1 LKITYVCFKDFPRKR
16 ELHRQPLQS
25 MTFFT
30 SEYESKLDA
39 KGRLV
44 LPARI
49 KAQLP
54 EGDSELVIRR
64 GFEPCLII
72 YPMVEFKKVFS
83 KISGLSE
90 FNEEYRTLQR
100 NFLSGI
106 APVELDSNGRFL
118 IPKNMLTY
126 AQVEKDA
133 LLVGIGNKVEVW
145 NPTVFEKHR
154 IQNQSELSKLAAK
167 YLNE

>member
-1 LKITYVCFKDFPRKR
+1 
-16 ELHRQPLQS
+16 

-30 SEYESKLDA
+30 SEYESKLDS

-54 EGDSELVIRR
+54 ADGEGGSELVIRR
-64 GFEPCLII
+64 GFEQCLIV

-83 KISGLSE
+83 KISSLNE
-90 FNEEYRTLQR
+90 FNEEYRKLQR
-100 NFLSGI
+100 NFLSGVVT
-106 APVELDSNGRFL
+106 VELDNNGRFL
-118 IPKNMLTY
+118 IPKNMLAY
-126 AQVEKDA
+126 AQVDKDA
-133 LLVGIGNKVEVW
+133 ILVGTGNKVEVW
-145 NPTVFEKHR
+145 NPTIYEKHL
-154 IQNQSELSKLAAK
+154 IQDPGELSKLAEK

>member
-1 LKITYVCFKDFPRKR
+1 
-16 ELHRQPLQS
+16 

-44 LPARI
+44 LPSRI

-54 EGDSELVIRR
+54 SNEGNELVVRR

-83 KISGLSE
+83 RISGLSE
-90 FNEEYRTLQR
+90 FNEEYRKLQR
-100 NFLSGI
+100 NFFSGT
-106 APVELDSNGRFL
+106 ATVELDANGRFV
-118 IPKNMLTY
+118 IPKNMLAY
-126 AQVEKDA
+126 AQLEKDII
-133 LLVGIGNKVEVW
+133 LVGMGNKVEVW
-145 NPTVFEKHR
+145 SPSIYEKHL
-154 IQNQSELSKLAAK
+154 IKDSSELSKLAEK
-167 YLNE
+167 YLTE